1 MAARAAEERKA
12 AEMAAREAE
21 ERNKR
26 YNAIWPVHWGLNQY
40 IASRWIGDV
49 GTSRRA
55 LAKLLWSRA
64 VDVRLPLT
72 AAPGGIRMSNNALR
86 TARKVWKQIKYDL
99 EDRSVLELGSADDD
113 LIEEVDAE
121 QIKEIDADQIKD
133 IEKAINDAIRT
144 LIATGSW
151 PADQRDP

>member
-1 MAARAAEERKA
+1 M
-12 AEMAAREAE
+12 
-21 ERNKR
+21 
-26 YNAIWPVHWGLNQY
+26 
-40 IASRWIGDV
+40 

-86 TARKVWKQIKYDL
+86 TARKVWKQIKYNL
-99 EDRSVLELGSADDD
+99 EDRSALDLGSAD
-113 LIEEVDAE
+113 DAE
-121 QIKEIDADQIKD
+121 QIKEIDADQVKD

-144 LIATGSW
+144 LMATGSW
-151 PADQRDP
+151 PADHRDPVRAVQVHRPA